1 VADVV
6 SLMER
11 PVYTYP
17 QVDRLL
23 ELSEGT
29 SNRWLNGYRR
39 RSVWYEPILRSEPSD
54 TRWVTWGEFVEARLF
69 AGYRDVDRI
78 DTKQLRVYVQE
89 LRRRFNVRYPLAYA
103 APYVRTEGRRLLWEA
118 QQVAGLPDRFA
129 AEVGSNQIMLAP
141 WVESF
146 VQSVDFDESEGV
158 ARKLRPDPDF
168 SDVYVDPLLRGGEP
182 TIAGHNVRVRTVAS
196 FVRGGEDPAEVAEWY
211 GLNLDE
217 VRQAVGYDQVHA
229 AIG

>member
-1 VADVV
+1 
-6 SLMER
+6 M
-11 PVYTYP
+11 
-17 QVDRLL
+17 
-23 ELSEGT
+23 
-29 SNRWLNGYRR
+29 
-39 RSVWYEPILRSEPSD
+39 
-54 TRWVTWGEFVEARLF
+54 
-69 AGYRDVDRI
+69 
-78 DTKQLRVYVQE
+78 
-89 LRRRFNVRYPLAYA
+89 
-103 APYVRTEGRRLLWEA
+103 WEA

-129 AEVGSNQIMLAP
+129 VEVGSNQIMLAP

-146 VQSVDFDESEGV
+146 VQAVDFDESEGV

-168 SDVYVDPLLRGGEP
+168 PDVYVDPLLRGGEP

-229 AIG
+229 AIA